1 MLLTWDEVKREAN
14 RQKHGLDFARAHDV
28 LDSRFRLDIEVER
41 GLEQRVLSM
50 SYVRGMLAV
59 LVVVH
64 TPRGESRRIIS
75 FRRASREVREVY
87 HEWLENECDEP

>member
-1 MLLTWDEVKREAN
+1 MLLTWDEAKREAN
-14 RQKHGLDFARAHDV
+14 RQKHGLDFARAHEV

-50 SYVRGMLAV
+50 SYVLGMLAV

-64 TPRGESRRIIS
+64 IPRGDSQRIIS
-75 FRRASREVREVY
+75 FRRASREEREVY

>member
-1 MLLTWDEVKREAN
+1 MLLIWDEAKRKAN
-14 RQKHGLDFARAHDV
+14 RQKHGLDFAQAHEV
-28 LDSRFRLDIEVER
+28 LDSRFRLDIEVQR
-41 GLEQRVLSM
+41 GHEQRVLSM
-50 SYVRGMLAV
+50 SYVLGMMAV

-75 FRRASREVREVY
+75 FRRASREEREVY